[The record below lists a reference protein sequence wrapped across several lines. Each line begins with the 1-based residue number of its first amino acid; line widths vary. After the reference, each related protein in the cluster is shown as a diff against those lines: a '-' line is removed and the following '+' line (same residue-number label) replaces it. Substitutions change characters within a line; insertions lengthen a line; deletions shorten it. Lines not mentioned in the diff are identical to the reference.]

1 MVRFEAEQSVEFWVE
16 NQSIALHHYLKQ
28 PQRLVGALVDTSQV
42 EILAPELFRLK
53 MRPMRFL
60 MLSVQPVVDMRVWS
74 REHSCVCLR
83 STGCQI
89 RGWEY
94 VGERFSLNLE
104 GFLQSEPQGS
114 QTRLKGRA
122 YLQVEVDLPLA
133 LALTPKPMI
142 EVAGNSLLKGVLQ
155 TMKQRLCWRLVSDYH
170 RWCADR
176 QATAIVTETLSNAR
190 TQPEA

>member
-28 PQRLVGALVDTSQV
+28 PQRLVGALVDASQV
-42 EILAPELFRLK
+42 EILAPDLFRLK

-60 MLSVQPVVDMRVWS
+60 MLSIQPVVDMRVWLG
-74 REHSCVCLR
+74 ENSCVCLR
-83 STGCQI
+83 SAGCQI

-94 VGERFSLNLE
+94 VGERFSLRLE
-104 GFLQSEPQGS
+104 GFLQSEPQGD
-114 QTRLKGRA
+114 QTRLKGKA
-122 YLQVEVDLPLA
+122 HLQVEVDLPSA
-133 LALTPKPMI
+133 LVLTPKPMI

-155 TMKQRLCWRLVSDYH
+155 TMKQRLCWRLVSDYR
-170 RWCADR
+170 RWCTDR
-176 QATAIVTETLSNAR
+176 QAAEIAIDTLANPR